1 MCWCL
6 STQPP
11 RMKIRK
17 NFRTAPYFIMHA
29 HLINYAFY
37 PLSLNTI
44 DNSLGN
50 WIYTSLIIT
59 YRTNKR
65 GFFSQRSFPRCFP
78 LSLSPFS
85 PLSLSHFS
93 GRHPSFKAPLSLLL
107 PAGFELSILY
117 RLRQTSSLPS
127 IPLFYICFL
136 PIKGNFQNYISN
148 TLFKFQKLTLKSFS
162 SPLKHVG
169 FCTKKWDVSP
179 RSLRRRKVGLWWHLP
194 WNQGLHPLYR

>member
-1 MCWCL
+1 
-6 STQPP
+6 
-11 RMKIRK
+11 
-17 NFRTAPYFIMHA
+17 MHT
-29 HLINYAFY
+29 HLNNYAFY
-37 PLSLNTI
+37 SLSLNTI

-65 GFFSQRSFPRCFP
+65 GFFSQRFFPRCFS
-78 LSLSPFS
+78 LSLSIFPSFSSPFLWRAL
-85 PLSLSHFS
+85 PAIY
-93 GRHPSFKAPLSLLL
+93 PSFKAPLSLFFLFFTL

-127 IPLFYICFL
+127 IPLFYLCFL

-162 SPLKHVG
+162 SPLKHVEFFTNVCFQKQQFWG
-169 FCTKKWDVSP
+169 
-179 RSLRRRKVGLWWHLP
+179 
-194 WNQGLHPLYR
+194 

>member
-1 MCWCL
+1 
-6 STQPP
+6 
-11 RMKIRK
+11 
-17 NFRTAPYFIMHA
+17 MHA

-37 PLSLNTI
+37 SLSLNTI

-59 YRTNKR
+59 YHTNKR
-65 GFFSQRSFPRCFP
+65 GFFSQRFFPRCFS
-78 LSLSPFS
+78 LSLSIFPSFSSPFLWRAL
-85 PLSLSHFS
+85 PTIY
-93 GRHPSFKAPLSLLL
+93 PSFKAPLDLFFLFFTL

-148 TLFKFQKLTLKSFS
+148 TLFKFQKLTLKSYS
-162 SPLKHVG
+162 LPLRHVG
-169 FCTKKWDVSP
+169 FCTKKWNVNHC
-179 RSLRRRKVGLWWHLP
+179 LVEV
-194 WNQGLHPLYR
+194 